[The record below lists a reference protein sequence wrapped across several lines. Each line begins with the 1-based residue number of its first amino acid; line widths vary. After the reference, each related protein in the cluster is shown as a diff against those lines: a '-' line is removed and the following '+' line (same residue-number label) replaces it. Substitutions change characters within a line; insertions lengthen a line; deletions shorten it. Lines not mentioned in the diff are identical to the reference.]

1 MLLQFYQFYFNADL
15 NRIPPSDSPLT
26 LPYPL
31 PYNPNSPFPIETAM
45 AKRNY
50 SFNVD
55 TPNTEKLFSITILP
69 SSPINQGQYLSAL
82 RILQLNYYDY
92 RLFRDRKGVRMKTS
106 ANV

>member
-1 MLLQFYQFYFNADL
+1 MLLQFYQFYFISDL
-15 NRIPPSDSPLT
+15 NRIPPSDLSLT

-31 PYNPNSPFPIETAM
+31 SYNPNSPFPIETAI

-55 TPNTEKLFSITILP
+55 TSNTEKLFSIAILP

-82 RILQLNYYDY
+82 HILPLNYYDY

-106 ANV
+106 VNV